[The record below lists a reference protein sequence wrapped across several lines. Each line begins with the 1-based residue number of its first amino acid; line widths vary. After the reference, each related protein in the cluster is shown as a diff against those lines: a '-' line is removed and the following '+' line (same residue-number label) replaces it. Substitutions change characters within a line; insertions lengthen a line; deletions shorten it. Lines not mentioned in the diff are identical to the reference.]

1 MALRISSPFGLLSRG
16 ASAPARLEA
25 ETSHQNT
32 HICQLQNRK
41 QRGNVRETDQI
52 HNMPIVDDAI
62 ISVT

>member
-25 ETSHQNT
+25 ETSYQT
-32 HICQLQNRK
+32 HIYVSYKIENK
-41 QRGNVRETDQI
+41 EEMSEKPI
-52 HNMPIVDDAI
+52 KFIMPIVDDAI